1 MKKIIWESSV
11 DNNGL
16 KYSQTNLESSDELYK
31 KALAYRISMIDKLAS
46 ASEEFAEILLDKY
59 NMNFEMFDDNML
71 LETHLRKTNLNCS
84 ITPVL
89 CGSSFKNIGVQ
100 LLMDSIIKYLP
111 KPSELDKNKCDEY
124 YYIGLQI
131 YTLN

>member
-16 KYSQTNLESSDELYK
+16 KYSQINLESNDELYK

-46 ASEEFAEILLDKY
+46 ASDEFAEILLDKY
-59 NMNFEMFDDNML
+59 NMNFEMFDDNIL

-100 LLMDSIIKYLP
+100 LLMDAIIKYLP
-111 KPSELDKNKCDEY
+111 NPSELAKNKFDEY
-124 YYIGLQI
+124 YGKNIML
-131 YTLN
+131 LKV